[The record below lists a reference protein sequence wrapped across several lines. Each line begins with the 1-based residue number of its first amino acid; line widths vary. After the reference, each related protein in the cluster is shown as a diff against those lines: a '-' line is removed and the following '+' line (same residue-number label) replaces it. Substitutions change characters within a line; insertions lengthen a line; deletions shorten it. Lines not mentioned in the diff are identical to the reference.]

1 MMLAL
6 VVGTSDIYGP
16 AEDFIGDFRHKLS
29 VLKDKEE
36 ELNKIQA
43 LTKYHSHG

>member
-6 VVGTSDIYGP
+6 LVGTSDIYGP
-16 AEDFIGDFRHKLS
+16 AEDFIGDFRHKLAS
-29 VLKDKEE
+29 LRGTEE
-36 ELNKIQA
+36 VNKIQA